1 MFQKDPQ
8 HGASVQR
15 RILLA
20 TSISY
25 VIVLLDTTIVNVALD
40 RIAGALRTDMAGL
53 QWVMNAYT
61 LAFACLLMAGGTLED
76 RWGGRRVYLSGL
88 LLFTLASVG
97 CSVATTLPVL
107 LIARVL
113 QGAGA
118 AMLVPCSLKLIA
130 QACRDPLQLARA
142 TGLWAGCGGVAMAA
156 GPLIG
161 GVLVVWL
168 GWRSIFIVNVPLG
181 LLHC

>member
-25 VIVLLDTTIVNVALD
+25 VIVLLDATIVNVALD

-61 LAFACLLMAGGTLED
+61 LAFACLLMAGGTLGD
-76 RWGGRRVYLSGL
+76 RWGDAVFISPDCCCLRSSR
-88 LLFTLASVG
+88 
-97 CSVATTLPVL
+97 
-107 LIARVL
+107 
-113 QGAGA
+113 
-118 AMLVPCSLKLIA
+118 
-130 QACRDPLQLARA
+130 
-142 TGLWAGCGGVAMAA
+142 WAVQS
-156 GPLIG
+156 PQ
-161 GVLVVWL
+161 
-168 GWRSIFIVNVPLG
+168 P
-181 LLHC
+181 